1 MKKILMT
8 SAAGRMVLTLFFCCA
23 MTTVVNAQSSVQDLL
38 KSAEQKAK
46 LADKNPE
53 NGKMQYQAAMAF
65 IADGLGEK
73 KDFERAQ
80 TYAYRAYQIAQD
92 HPAPQDTLKG
102 LSCQA
107 LTLIY
112 MSKQSWDIAYD
123 FMDLTMDAFE
133 EELGKSNSVTN
144 GIKLT
149 YGNLMLKARPVSAF
163 YRIQEAFNNNEAAP
177 IYQHIN
183 NMMQASIVQ
192 ETSIEM
198 YIAEMS
204 KRYRHCIPRIYVD
217 CKPYYIVQTP
227 DWNIERP
234 LVGWMA
240 PDLLRSES
248 EKAAAYQASPLIVC
262 DENYQFTVV
271 PMEERDKYGL
281 DYHFTYQLADPHY
294 LDFRD
299 CSAGIM
305 VFTPANFDIMV
316 AKYREFTH
324 KNK

>member
-1 MKKILMT
+1 MKKIFMT
-8 SAAGRMVLTLFFCCA
+8 FAAILCCA
-23 MTTVVNAQSSVQDLL
+23 TSVVNAQSSVEDLL

-65 IADGLGEK
+65 IADGLGQK
-73 KDFERAQ
+73 KDFDRAQ

-102 LSCQA
+102 LSCNA
-107 LTLIY
+107 LSLIY
-112 MSKQSWDIAYD
+112 MGKESWDIAYD

-149 YGNLMLKARPVSAF
+149 YGNLMLKARPVRAF
-163 YRIQEAFNNNEAAP
+163 FRIQEAFNNNETAP
-177 IYQHIN
+177 MSQHIN
-183 NMMQASIVQ
+183 NMMQAGVVQ
-192 ETSIEM
+192 EMSIEM

-204 KRYRHCIPRIYVD
+204 KRYHNCIPRIYVD

-234 LVGWMA
+234 LVGWMVSG
-240 PDLLRSES
+240 LLRPES

-271 PMEERDKYGL
+271 PMEEKDKYGL
-281 DYHFTYQLADPHY
+281 DYYFTHQLANPHY

-299 CSAGIM
+299 CSAGIIFFNP
-305 VFTPANFDIMV
+305 VNFDRIIT
-316 AKYREFTH
+316 KYREF
-324 KNK
+324 KAANK

>member
-1 MKKILMT
+1 MKRIATIL
-8 SAAGRMVLTLFFCCA
+8 ALTCA
-23 MTTVVNAQSSVQDLL
+23 VAFQVNAQSSVEDLL

-46 LADKNPE
+46 LADKNLE

-65 IADGLGEK
+65 IDDELGEK
-73 KDFERAQ
+73 RDFDRAK

-107 LTLIY
+107 LSLIY
-112 MSKQSWDIAYD
+112 AGKQSWDNAFD
-123 FMDLTMDAFE
+123 FMDMTMDAFE
-133 EELGKSNSVTN
+133 EELGKYNPATN
-144 GIKLT
+144 GVKLS
-149 YGNLMLKARPVSAF
+149 YDNLLLKVRPVRSF
-163 YRIQEAFNNNEAAP
+163 FRIQEAFNNNETASQSQR
-177 IYQHIN
+177 IK
-183 NMMQASIVQ
+183 NMTQAGIVQ
-192 ETSIEM
+192 ELSIER

-204 KRYRHCIPRIYVD
+204 KRYHNCIPRIYVD

-227 DWNIERP
+227 DWNIGRP
-234 LVGWMA
+234 LVGWMV

-262 DENYQFTVV
+262 DENFQFKVV
-271 PMEERDKYGL
+271 PMEEKDKYGL
-281 DYHFTYQLADPHY
+281 DYHFTYDFENPHY

-305 VFTPANFDIMV
+305 FVYNPAQFDEIV
-316 AKYREFTH
+316 TKYREF
-324 KNK
+324 KAANK

>member
-1 MKKILMT
+1 
-8 SAAGRMVLTLFFCCA
+8 MVLTFFFCCA
-23 MTTVVNAQSSVQDLL
+23 MTTVVNAQSSVEDLL

-73 KDFERAQ
+73 KDFDRAQ

-102 LSCQA
+102 LSCNA
-107 LTLIY
+107 LSLIY
-112 MSKQSWDIAYD
+112 MGKQSWDIAYD

-133 EELGKSNSVTN
+133 EELGKFNPATN

-149 YGNLMLKARPVSAF
+149 YGNLMLKARPVRAF
-163 YRIQEAFNNNEAAP
+163 FRIQEAFNNNETAP
-177 IYQHIN
+177 MSQHIN
-183 NMMQASIVQ
+183 NMMQAGVVQ
-192 ETSIEM
+192 EMSIEM

-204 KRYRHCIPRIYVD
+204 KRYHNCIPRIYVD

-234 LVGWMA
+234 LVGWMVSG
-240 PDLLRSES
+240 LLRPES
-248 EKAAAYQASPLIVC
+248 EKAAAYQASPIIVS

-271 PMEERDKYGL
+271 PMEEKDKYGL
-281 DYHFTYQLADPHY
+281 DYYFTHQLANPHY

-299 CSAGIM
+299 CSAGIIFFNP
-305 VFTPANFDIMV
+305 VNFDRIIT
-316 AKYREFTH
+316 KYREF
-324 KNK
+324 KAANK

>member
-8 SAAGRMVLTLFFCCA
+8 FAAILCCA
-23 MTTVVNAQSSVQDLL
+23 MTTVVNAQSSVEDLL

-73 KDFERAQ
+73 KDFDRAQ

-102 LSCQA
+102 LSCNA
-107 LTLIY
+107 LSLIY
-112 MSKQSWDIAYD
+112 MGKESWDIAYD

-133 EELGKSNSVTN
+133 EELGKSNPATN

-149 YGNLMLKARPVSAF
+149 YGNLMLKARPVHAF
-163 YRIQEAFNNNEAAP
+163 FRIQEAFNNNEAAP
-177 IYQHIN
+177 MSQHIN
-183 NMMQASIVQ
+183 NMMQAGVVQ
-192 ETSIEM
+192 EMSIEM

-204 KRYRHCIPRIYVD
+204 KRYHHCIPRIYVD

-240 PDLLRSES
+240 SGLLRPES

-271 PMEERDKYGL
+271 PMEEKDKYDL
-281 DYHFTYQLADPHY
+281 DYYFTHQLANPHY

-299 CSAGIM
+299 CIKDGLAISFYIAP
-305 VFTPANFDIMV
+305 TL
-316 AKYREFTH
+316 E
-324 KNK
+324 

>member
-1 MKKILMT
+1 MKKIFMT
-8 SAAGRMVLTLFFCCA
+8 FAAILCCA
-23 MTTVVNAQSSVQDLL
+23 TTVVNAQSSVEDLL

-73 KDFERAQ
+73 KDFDRAQ

-107 LTLIY
+107 LSLIY
-112 MSKQSWDIAYD
+112 MGKESWDIAYD

-133 EELGKSNSVTN
+133 EELGKSNPATN

-149 YGNLMLKARPVSAF
+149 YGNLMLKARPVHAF
-163 YRIQEAFNNNEAAP
+163 FRIQEAFNNNEAAP
-177 IYQHIN
+177 MSQHIN
-183 NMMQASIVQ
+183 NMMQAGVVQ
-192 ETSIEM
+192 EMSIEM

-204 KRYRHCIPRIYVD
+204 KRYHHCIPRIYVD

-240 PDLLRSES
+240 SGLLRPES

-271 PMEERDKYGL
+271 PMEEKDKYGL
-281 DYHFTYQLADPHY
+281 DYYFTHQLAKPHY

-299 CSAGIM
+299 CSAGIIF
-305 VFTPANFDIMV
+305 FTPANFDKMV
-316 AKYREFTH
+316 AKYREF
-324 KNK
+324 KANNK

>member
-1 MKKILMT
+1 MKKIFMT
-8 SAAGRMVLTLFFCCA
+8 FAAILCCA
-23 MTTVVNAQSSVQDLL
+23 TSVVNAQSSVEDLL

-65 IADGLGEK
+65 IADGLGQK
-73 KDFERAQ
+73 KDFDRAQ

-102 LSCQA
+102 LSCNA
-107 LTLIY
+107 LSLIY
-112 MSKQSWDIAYD
+112 MGKQSWDIAYD

-133 EELGKSNSVTN
+133 EELGKSNPATN

-149 YGNLMLKARPVSAF
+149 YGNLMLKA
-163 YRIQEAFNNNEAAP
+163 QTAP
-177 IYQHIN
+177 MSQHIN
-183 NMMQASIVQ
+183 NMNQAGIVQ
-192 ETSIEM
+192 EMSIEM

-204 KRYRHCIPRIYVD
+204 KRYHNCIPRIYVD

-234 LVGWMA
+234 LVGWMVSG
-240 PDLLRSES
+240 LLRPES
-248 EKAAAYQASPLIVC
+248 EKAAAYQASPIIVC

-271 PMEERDKYGL
+271 PMEEKDKYGL
-281 DYHFTYQLADPHY
+281 DYYFTHQLANPHY

-299 CSAGIM
+299 CSAGIIFFNP
-305 VFTPANFDIMV
+305 VNFDRIIT
-316 AKYREFTH
+316 KYREF
-324 KNK
+324 KAANK

>member
-1 MKKILMT
+1 MKRIAT
-8 SAAGRMVLTLFFCCA
+8 IVALTCA
-23 MTTVVNAQSSVQDLL
+23 VAFQVNAQSSVEDLL

-65 IADGLGEK
+65 IDDELGEK
-73 KDFERAQ
+73 RDFDRAQ
-80 TYAYRAYQIAQD
+80 TYAYRAYQIAQE

-107 LTLIY
+107 LSLIY
-112 MSKQSWDIAYD
+112 AGKQSWDNAFD
-123 FMDLTMDAFE
+123 FMDMTMDAFE
-133 EELGKSNSVTN
+133 EELGKYNPATN
-144 GIKLT
+144 GVKLS
-149 YGNLMLKARPVSAF
+149 YGNLLLKVRPVRSF
-163 YRIQEAFNNNEAAP
+163 LRILEAFNNNETAP
-177 IYQHIN
+177 QSQRIK
-183 NMMQASIVQ
+183 NMTQAGIVQ
-192 ETSIEM
+192 EISIER

-204 KRYRHCIPRIYVD
+204 KRYHNCIPRIYVD

-227 DWNIERP
+227 DWNIGRP
-234 LVGWMA
+234 LVGWMV

-262 DENYQFTVV
+262 DENFQFKVV
-271 PMEERDKYGL
+271 PMEEKDKYGL
-281 DYHFTYQLADPHY
+281 DYHFTYDFENPHY

-305 VFTPANFDIMV
+305 FVYNSAKFDEIV
-316 AKYREFTH
+316 TKYREF
-324 KNK
+324 KAANK